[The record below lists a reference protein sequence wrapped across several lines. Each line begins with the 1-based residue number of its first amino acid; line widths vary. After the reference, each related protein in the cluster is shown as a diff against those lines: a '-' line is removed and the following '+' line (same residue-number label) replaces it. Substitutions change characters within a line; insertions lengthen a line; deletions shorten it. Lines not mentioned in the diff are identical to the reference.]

1 MTESQSIVAIEEIL
15 HEHEGDGHD
24 HGAGMIEDIEHVLHE
39 IEDGH
44 IEGPEGLEEIHHL
57 VSGEDVHDEH
67 AKEDDH
73 DDHDDHEEKEEDMMD
88 MIMIMN
94 LILTF
99 G

>member
-1 MTESQSIVAIEEIL
+1 MKLRMVTLSS
-15 HEHEGDGHD
+15 
-24 HGAGMIEDIEHVLHE
+24 
-39 IEDGH
+39 
-44 IEGPEGLEEIHHL
+44 EGLEEIHHL

-73 DDHDDHEEKEEDMMD
+73 DDHEITKKEDMTD